1 MEAATARLANQT
13 WSSRALNRLR
23 TDRALVDRFRAGDE
37 TAFEVLH
44 DRHESRVL
52 AICVGVLGSTEDAKD
67 ASQEVFARV
76 ASALL
81 EAPPAEL
88 RPWLARVTRNAA
100 IDVARARRPRTEE
113 LPEDQPSTSPG
124 PASTAEHHDQLDEL
138 MSGLREL
145 PEPQRTA
152 LVMREPG
159 GFDYAE
165 IDRALDVDKTAVTGL
180 IARARIGLR
189 THERALQVSCN
200 SVQEQLAVEVDGRR
214 RRA

>member
-1 MEAATARLANQT
+1 MEAATATLATQPWT
-13 WSSRALNRLR
+13 SRALNRLR
-23 TDRALVDRFRAGDE
+23 PDRALVDRFRGGDE
-37 TAFEVLH
+37 SAFEVLH
-44 DRHESRVL
+44 DRHEARVL
-52 AICVGVLGSTEDAKD
+52 AICIGVLGSTEDAKD

-81 EAPPAEL
+81 ESPPAEL

-113 LPEDQPSTSPG
+113 LHEDQPSPTPG
-124 PASTAEHHDQLDEL
+124 PAGTAESRDQLDEL

-152 LVMREPG
+152 LVMRELG
-159 GFDYAE
+159 GFNYAE
-165 IDRALDVDKTAVTGL
+165 IGRALDVDQSAVTGL

-189 THERALQVSCN
+189 THARALEVSCS
-200 SVQEQLAVEVDGRR
+200 SVQERLAVEIDG
-214 RRA
+214 